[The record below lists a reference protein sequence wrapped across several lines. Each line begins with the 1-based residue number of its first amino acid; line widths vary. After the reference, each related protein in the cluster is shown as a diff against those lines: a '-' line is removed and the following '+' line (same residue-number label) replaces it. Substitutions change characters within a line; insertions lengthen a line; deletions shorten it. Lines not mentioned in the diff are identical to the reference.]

1 MHFAA
6 KVTAIKC
13 PIGYRFSQV
22 EHAQTPAVGPGVNK
36 ISQSLQAIC
45 EEELSLKKRPQI
57 VKRLLA
63 TSTHQDLLSYWRALS
78 FDWVSKNKTSGHSTI
93 QAEVELATVFFLLSR
108 VK

>member
-6 KVTAIKC
+6 KATAIKW

-22 EHAQTPAVGPGVNK
+22 EHAQTLAVGPGVDK

-57 VKRLLA
+57 VKRL
-63 TSTHQDLLSYWRALS
+63 
-78 FDWVSKNKTSGHSTI
+78 
-93 QAEVELATVFFLLSR
+93 
-108 VK
+108 